1 MNLRTLRNPTRL
13 GHIPRRAFSLT
24 EMLVVLVI
32 IVILLGIAIPAFR
45 AMNQSQ
51 EKTSSEARLGFAL
64 IAARDAAITAGEGND
79 VAAVFTYDIGG
90 PMRVIPCQL
99 TGRLIQSTGV
109 ANPPTSYEVF
119 VPVSSIEPT
128 SIPTG
133 WSVRGY
139 APGATISGGWYNDG
153 TPARYVANAP
163 AWVFP
168 ETGFFDHT
176 STTDGVNRQT
186 FMVRFEGGTGKLVG
200 SNTRPALVLLPRPSS
215 VGRTAPDYLRA
226 DLSGD
231 LRQLVLTFLHDP
243 RVATLSPAQRN
254 EVLSVISSDTVMVK
268 PVRVLALADENAL
281 AGSLGVRTN
290 DITRCL
296 YDATDAQ
303 LTAGLTFAPRL
314 VNGPT
319 GSNPLDTVSV
329 DRAVEFYDNPT
340 GTGNVRTP
348 TGEVRVY
355 TVDRYT
361 GTIKE
366 LTVSPQ

>member
-1 MNLRTLRNPTRL
+1 MNTLSPP
-13 GHIPRRAFSLT
+13 IRRAFSLT

-51 EKTSSEARLGFAL
+51 EKNSSEARLGFAL
-64 IAARDAAITAGEGND
+64 SAVRDAAVNAGEGND

-90 PMRVIPCQL
+90 PMRVVPCQL
-99 TGRLIQSTGV
+99 TGRLVQYTGG
-109 ANPPTSYEVF
+109 NT
-119 VPVSSIEPT
+119 VPVSYEIFVPLASIEPAT
-128 SIPTG
+128 LPTG
-133 WSVRGY
+133 WTVRAY
-139 APGATISGGWYNDG
+139 APGASINNGWYDDG
-153 TPARYVANAP
+153 SPSRYVANAP

-176 STTDGVNRQT
+176 ATNDGANRQT

-200 SNTRPALVLLPRPSS
+200 VNTRPALVMLPRPTSQ
-215 VGRTAPDYLRA
+215 GRTLPDFLRA

-231 LRQLVLTFLHDP
+231 LRQLVLTALNDP
-243 RVATLSPAQRN
+243 RVTLVQRN
-254 EVLSVISSDTVMVK
+254 AAIGPASSDMVLVK
-268 PVRVLALADENAL
+268 PVRVLALADETAL
-281 AGSLGVRTN
+281 AGSLGVRVN
-290 DITRCL
+290 DVSRSL
-296 YDATDAQ
+296 YEVTPGEVS
-303 LTAGLTFAPRL
+303 AGLTFSPRL

-329 DRAVEFYDNPT
+329 GRAIEFYDNPT
-340 GTGNVRTP
+340 GTGTVRTS

-355 TVDRYT
+355 TIERYT
-361 GTIKE
+361 GTLKE

>member
-1 MNLRTLRNPTRL
+1 VTKLNAPSRPCAR
-13 GHIPRRAFSLT
+13 GAFSLV

-64 IAARDAAITAGEGND
+64 AAARDAAINAGEGND
-79 VAAVFTYDIGG
+79 VAAVFTYDVGG
-90 PMRVIPCQL
+90 PMRVVPCQY
-99 TGRLIQSTGV
+99 TGKLVSYASGGV
-109 ANPPTSYEVF
+109 PASYELF
-119 VPVSSIEPT
+119 VPIAAIEPLAM
-128 SIPTG
+128 PTG

-139 APGATISGGWYNDG
+139 APGATINGGWYNDG
-153 TPARYVANAP
+153 VTPRYVANAP

-176 STTDGVNRQT
+176 STTDGANRQT

-200 SNTRPALVLLPRPSS
+200 TTTKPSLVLLPRPSS
-215 VGRTAPDYLRA
+215 AGRTLPDYLRA

-231 LRQLVLTFLHDP
+231 LRQLTMTFLTDP
-243 RVATLSPAQRN
+243 RMASLGNAQRA
-254 EVLSVISSDTVMVK
+254 EAVGVTSSDWVMAK
-268 PVRVLALADENAL
+268 GVRVLALADENAL
-281 AGSLGVRTN
+281 AGSMGVRV
-290 DITRCL
+290 DEVTRCL
-296 YDATDAQ
+296 YVATPGEVS
-303 LTAGLTFAPRL
+303 AGLTFAPRL

-319 GSNPLDTVSV
+319 GGTPLDTVSV

-340 GTGNVRTP
+340 GTGTARVS

-361 GTIKE
+361 GTLKD
-366 LTVSPQ
+366 LTVTPQ